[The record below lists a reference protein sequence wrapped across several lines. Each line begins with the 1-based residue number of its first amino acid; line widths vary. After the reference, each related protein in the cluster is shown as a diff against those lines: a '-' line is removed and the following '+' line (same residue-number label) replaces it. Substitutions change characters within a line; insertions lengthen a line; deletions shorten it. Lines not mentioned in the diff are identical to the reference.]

1 MVALA
6 IGYHEKGVDLDLL
19 IWKRLQDTYT
29 AEKNKQGAER
39 CLQILSPIT
48 EHTAATCPV
57 DLWGQH
63 GGQGAVAVQR
73 HCV

>member
-6 IGYHEKGVDLDLL
+6 IGYHEEGVDLDLL

-29 AEKNKQGAER
+29 GEKDKQGAER
-39 CLQILSPIT
+39 WLQILSYIT
-48 EHTAATCPV
+48 KQTAATCSA

-63 GGQGAVAVQR
+63 GGERAAAVQC
-73 HCV
+73 HFV

>member
-6 IGYHEKGVDLDLL
+6 IGYHEEGVDLDLL

-29 AEKNKQGAER
+29 GEKNKQGAER
-39 CLQILSPIT
+39 WLQILSYIT
-48 EHTAATCPV
+48 KQTAATYSV

-63 GGQGAVAVQR
+63 EGERAAAVQ
-73 HCV
+73 HHFV